1 MQLGCGRTGMKQKIT
16 IALDKGLLK
25 RARAI
30 AAQKGSSV
38 SALLAE
44 ELSKITER
52 ETVYEQSRRRALAR
66 LRTPF
71 HLGGGKRA
79 SRESLHER

>member
-1 MQLGCGRTGMKQKIT
+1 MKQNIT
-16 IALDKGLLK
+16 VALDKGLLK

-44 ELSKITER
+44 ELLKITER
-52 ETVYEQSRRRALAR
+52 ENAYEQARRRAVAR
-66 LRTPF
+66 LRAPF
-71 HLGGGKRA
+71 HLGGKKRA